1 MLLSLHIENIA
12 VIKSV
17 DVDFSHGF
25 VSLTGETGAGKSIIL
40 DSINLLLGRKAERE
54 LIRHGE
60 SRAMVS
66 GLFGNL
72 GESCRRLLDSFGV
85 QIDEDG
91 CVLIQ
96 RSIGTDGHSSV
107 KVNGRSVSLSV
118 LRGIASSLVAIH
130 GQSDTLALT
139 DAERQLEML
148 DVYADNTA
156 LLSEYT
162 DAYRALLDVRS
173 EIKALREKE
182 GERERMLEILRY
194 QISDIES
201 ANLRPGE
208 EDELFEKKVKLKN
221 SEKISKN
228 AGFVFKALRGSEK
241 GSVSFLLDR
250 SITALEQISDVV
262 PDFSEYSERLRDILY
277 QVNDISEEVY
287 AVYSDID
294 EDPEQTLNKIESRL
308 AKISKL
314 KRKYGSAEKD
324 ILEYRDKCE
333 AELLRLENSD
343 NVIKELLEKEKQ
355 SYENALSLAER
366 IHARRT
372 ESAKALD
379 AEVKR
384 ALEFLDMP
392 KVVFFTSIKEEY
404 KGGEKLLNKSGSD
417 TVEFFISPNRGSEAK
432 PLSKIASGGELA
444 RVMLA
449 LKCALA
455 DKNSVSTLIFDEI
468 DAGVSGKTARK
479 IGIKLLELS
488 STAQIFSVTHSA
500 QIASLADMHFLI
512 SKKECELGVE
522 TEVELLSREGRITEL
537 SRILGGIAV
546 TEAQKRAAIDM
557 LDEREK
563 YIK

>member
-17 DVDFSHGF
+17 DVDFSNGF
-25 VSLTGETGAGKSIIL
+25 IALTGETGAGKSIIL
-40 DSINLLLGRKAERE
+40 DSINLLLGKKAERE

-72 GESCRRLLDSFGV
+72 SESSRRTLDSFGV
-85 QIDEDG
+85 PIDEDG

-96 RSIGTDGHSSV
+96 RSIGTDAHSSV

-118 LRGIASSLVAIH
+118 LRGISASLVAIH

-139 DAERQLEML
+139 DAERQLDML
-148 DVYADNTA
+148 DVYADNSA
-156 LLSEYT
+156 YLSEYSE
-162 DAYRALLDVRS
+162 AYRTLLDVRS
-173 EIKALREKE
+173 EIKSLREKE
-182 GERERMLEILRY
+182 GERERMIELLRY
-194 QISDIES
+194 QISDIDS

-208 EDELFEKKVKLKN
+208 EDELFDKKVKLKN

-287 AVYSDID
+287 SVYSDID

-314 KRKYGSAEKD
+314 KRKYGAAEKD

-333 AELLRLENSD
+333 AELSRLENSD

-355 SYENALSLAER
+355 SYETALSLAEK
-366 IHARRT
+366 IHLRRT
-372 ESAKALD
+372 DAAKTLD

-432 PLSKIASGGELA
+432 QLSKIASGGELA

-479 IGIKLLELS
+479 IGIKLLELA

-512 SKKECELGVE
+512 SKKECDAAVE
-522 TEVELLSREGRITEL
+522 TDVQLLSREGRIAEL

-546 TEAQKRAAIDM
+546 TDAQKRAAIDM